1 MNSLF
6 LVLLLLSFVGI
17 IIGLIKPSVVKMKSR
32 KQSLLVFGG
41 STVLFFILFGVTAD
55 PVSTTPSKSEITVAQ
70 EVKSPKV
77 NETEQPTPTQK
88 TTEQTAQQ
96 PAPQPK
102 TLEGKITDAINSSL
116 GSKTNTDKQ
125 RVVGVEI
132 IKYDASM
139 ISAYKYKSGETVV
152 YPLIKINADE
162 NLTTNLQ
169 KSTMHDEAVKIAKTV
184 FSVDQTIGDI
194 IIWSQLPVKDQYGNI
209 KDDTAIIYSM
219 SRSLFDKVNWSNF
232 SYRDLPT
239 LLKTE
244 HNSDDRN
251 NYSESI
257 KF

>member
-17 IIGLIKPSVVKMKSR
+17 IVGLIKPSVVKMKSR

-41 STVLFFILFGVTAD
+41 STVLFFLLFGVTAD
-55 PVSTTPSKSEITVAQ
+55 PAPVTTPTPVAQ
-70 EVKSPKV
+70 VEQAENQKVPEIEKPITQEV
-77 NETEQPTPTQK
+77 EQPKP
-88 TTEQTAQQ
+88 EPVAQS
-96 PAPQPK
+96 K
-102 TLEGKITDAINSSL
+102 TLEEKVSDAINTSL

-132 IKYDASM
+132 TKYDASM
-139 ISAYKYKSGETVV
+139 ISAYKYKSGDSVV
-152 YPLIKINADE
+152 YLLIKINADE

-169 KSTMHDEAVKIAKTV
+169 KNTMHDEAVKIAKAV
-184 FSVDQTIGDI
+184 FPVDQTIGDI
-194 IIWSQLPVKDQYGNI
+194 IIYSQLPLKDQYGNTE
-209 KDDTAIIYSM
+209 DGTAITYSM
-219 SRSLFDKVNWSNF
+219 SRSLFDKINWSNF

-239 LLKTE
+239 LLKSE
-244 HNSDDRN
+244 HKIDDRN

>member
-1 MNSLF
+1 
-6 LVLLLLSFVGI
+6 
-17 IIGLIKPSVVKMKSR
+17 
-32 KQSLLVFGG
+32 
-41 STVLFFILFGVTAD
+41 
-55 PVSTTPSKSEITVAQ
+55 
-70 EVKSPKV
+70 
-77 NETEQPTPTQK
+77 
-88 TTEQTAQQ
+88 
-96 PAPQPK
+96 
-102 TLEGKITDAINSSL
+102 
-116 GSKTNTDKQ
+116 
-125 RVVGVEI
+125 
-132 IKYDASM
+132 M

-169 KSTMHDEAVKIAKTV
+169 KSTMHDEAVKIAKAV

-194 IIWSQLPVKDQYGNI
+194 IIWSQLPVKDQYGNV

-219 SRSLFDKVNWSNF
+219 SRSLFNKVNWGNF

-244 HNSDDRN
+244 HNIDDRN

>member
-41 STVLFFILFGVTAD
+41 STVLFFILFGITAD
-55 PVSTTPSKSEITVAQ
+55 PAPVKTSTPVAQ
-70 EVKSPKV
+70 VQKVESPKAE
-77 NETEQPTPTQK
+77 ETEQPTQK
-88 TTEQTAQQ
+88 TVEQTEQQ

-102 TLEGKITDAINSSL
+102 TLEEKITDVINASL

-132 IKYDASM
+132 TKYDASM

-169 KSTMHDEAVKIAKTV
+169 KSTMHDEAVKIAKAV

-244 HNSDDRN
+244 HNIDDRN

>member
-17 IIGLIKPSVVKMKSR
+17 IVGLIKPSVVKMKSR

-41 STVLFFILFGVTAD
+41 STVLFFILFGITAD
-55 PVSTTPSKSEITVAQ
+55 PIPAT
-70 EVKSPKV
+70 SPKPETKV
-77 NETEQPTPTQK
+77 VQQAESPKANETEQPAPK
-88 TTEQTAQQ
+88 MAEQTVQQ
-96 PAPQPK
+96 PTPQPK
-102 TLEGKITDAINSSL
+102 TLEEKITDAINTSL

-132 IKYDASM
+132 TKYDASM

-169 KSTMHDEAVKIAKTV
+169 KSTMNDEAVKIAKAV
-184 FSVDQTIGDI
+184 FPVDQTIGDI

-244 HNSDDRN
+244 HNIDDRN

>member
-1 MNSLF
+1 
-6 LVLLLLSFVGI
+6 
-17 IIGLIKPSVVKMKSR
+17 MKSR
-32 KQSLLVFGG
+32 KQSLLVFGS
-41 STVLFFILFGVTAD
+41 STVLFFILFGITAD
-55 PVSTTPSKSEITVAQ
+55 PAPAT
-70 EVKSPKV
+70 SPKPETKV
-77 NETEQPTPTQK
+77 VQQAESLKASETEQPASK
-88 TTEQTAQQ
+88 TTEQTVQQ
-96 PAPQPK
+96 PTPQPK
-102 TLEGKITDAINSSL
+102 TLEEKITDAINTSL

-125 RVVGVEI
+125 RVVSVEI
-132 IKYDASM
+132 TKYDASM

-152 YPLIKINADE
+152 YPLIKISADE

-169 KSTMHDEAVKIAKTV
+169 KSTMHDEAVKIAKAV
-184 FSVDQTIGDI
+184 FPVDQTIGDI

-244 HNSDDRN
+244 HNIDDRN

>member
-6 LVLLLLSFVGI
+6 LILLLVSFVGI

-41 STVLFFILFGVTAD
+41 SMVLFFILFGVTTGPTT
-55 PVSTTPSKSEITVAQ
+55 PVSTPSPVAQ
-70 EVKSPKV
+70 KQEQAENPKIQDTTQPAQQ
-77 NETEQPTPTQK
+77 TE
-88 TTEQTAQQ
+88 EQSKQQ

-102 TLEGKITDAINSSL
+102 TIEEKITDAINSSL

-125 RVVGVEI
+125 RVVSVEI
-132 IKYDASM
+132 TKYDASM
-139 ISAYKYKSGETVV
+139 ISAYKYKNGDTVI

-162 NLTTNLQ
+162 NITTNLQ
-169 KSTMHDEAVKIAKTV
+169 KSTLHDEAVKIAKAV
-184 FSVDQTIGDI
+184 FPVDQTIGDI
-194 IIWSQLPVKDQYGNI
+194 IIYSQLPLKDQYGNTE
-209 KDDTAIIYSM
+209 DGTAVIYSM
-219 SRSLFDKVNWSNF
+219 SRTLFDKVNWSNF

-244 HNSDDRN
+244 HNIDDRN

>member
-41 STVLFFILFGVTAD
+41 STVLFFILFGVTTG
-55 PVSTTPSKSEITVAQ
+55 PTTPVPAPSPVAQ
-70 EVKSPKV
+70 KQELTESPK
-77 NETEQPTPTQK
+77 THD
-88 TTEQTAQQ
+88 TAQAVQQSEEKPKQQ
-96 PAPQPK
+96 PAPKLK
-102 TLEGKITDAINSSL
+102 TLEEKITDAINSSL

-125 RVVGVEI
+125 RVVGIEI
-132 IKYDASM
+132 TKYDASM
-139 ISAYKYKSGETVV
+139 ISAYKYKSGDTVV

-162 NLTTNLQ
+162 NITTNLQ
-169 KSTMHDEAVKIAKTV
+169 KSTLHDEAVKIAKAV
-184 FSVDQTIGDI
+184 FPIDQTIGDI
-194 IIWSQLPVKDQYGNI
+194 IIYSQLPLKDQYGNTE
-209 KDDTAIIYSM
+209 DGTVIIYSM
-219 SRSLFDKVNWSNF
+219 SRALFDKVNWSNF

-244 HNSDDRN
+244 HSIDDRN